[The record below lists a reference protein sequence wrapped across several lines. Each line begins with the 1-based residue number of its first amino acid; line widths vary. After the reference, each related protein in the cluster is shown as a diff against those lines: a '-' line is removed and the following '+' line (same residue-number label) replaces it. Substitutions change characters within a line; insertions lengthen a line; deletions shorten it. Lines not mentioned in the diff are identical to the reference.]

1 MTADLVMNTECGQL
15 YHGDCIPW
23 MRSLEPES
31 VDLLFADPP
40 FNLGKD
46 YGKGINDKLKDD
58 EYLRWTYEWLDA
70 AVDLLSPGGAI
81 WVYNIP
87 RWNLMIGAYLMGKE
101 ELMFRHQVA
110 VSMKMSLPIPGKLS
124 PAHYSLLYFTK
135 GKPRTFTRP
144 RTPIEVCRHCG
155 GEIHDYGGHR
165 NKMNPAGVNLTDIW
179 TDLSPVRHRKDKCR
193 AANALPEKML
203 ERVLTISSNPGD
215 MVLDPFGG
223 SGTTYAVA
231 ERMHRHWL
239 GIELGDTEPIERRLT
254 GREAVFEMP
263 AKGDAGKRNRSA
275 TSTPCRRAVSTDPL
289 KQYPLIA

>member
-1 MTADLVMNTECGQL
+1 MSAELVLNTEYGRL
-15 YHGDCIPW
+15 YHGDCLPW
-23 MRSLEPES
+23 MKSMEPGS
-31 VDLLFADPP
+31 VDLVFADPP

-46 YGKGINDKLKDD
+46 YGKGINDKLKDED
-58 EYLRWTYEWLDA
+58 YLNWTYEWLDA
-70 AVDLLSPGGAI
+70 AVNLLSPGGAI

-87 RWNLMIGAYLMGKE
+87 KWNLMIGAYLMGKS

-110 VSMKMSLPIPGKLS
+110 VSMKMGLPIPGKLS

-144 RTPIEVCRHCG
+144 RTPIELCRHCG

-165 NKMNPAGVNLTDIW
+165 NKMNPAGVNLTDVW
-179 TDLSPVRHRKDKCR
+179 TDLSPVRHRKDKRR

-203 ERVLTISSNPGD
+203 ERVLTISSDTGD
-215 MVLDPFGG
+215 TVLDPFGG

-231 ERMHRHWL
+231 ERMQRKWL
-239 GIELGDTEPIERRLT
+239 GIELGDTDPIERRLT

-263 AKGDAGKRNRSA
+263 AKGDARKGGKNKTA
-275 TSTPCRRAVSTDPL
+275 KPMAE
-289 KQYPLIA
+289 QYPLIA